1 LKVPFGAA
9 SADCRKL
16 AGAIKTYTEQL
27 SAGDVIAQIRNEVH
41 RAKSIV
47 FLGFAYHSQ
56 NMLMF
61 RPDQPE
67 QHKQIYGTAFG
78 MSDADVDVVVHQLA
92 EFFAM
97 SVTQRAQIKI
107 DNKHKSADLFDYY
120 AKSLTGG
127 D

>member
-1 LKVPFGAA
+1 M
-9 SADCRKL
+9 
-16 AGAIKTYTEQL
+16 Y
-27 SAGDVIAQIRNEVH
+27 AQIRDEVY

-61 RPDQPE
+61 QPDRPE
-67 QHKQIYGTAFG
+67 QHKKIYGTAYG

-97 SVTQRAQIKI
+97 STTQRAQIKI
-107 DNKHKSADLFDYY
+107 DNRHTSAGLFDYY